1 MDAAAGGLTP
11 GFYQQSCPNA
21 ESMTRS
27 TVQRLTLLDPT
38 LSAALVR
45 LVFHDCQVQGCDGSI
60 LLATTKNQSF
70 SPVTTSELA
79 SSNNFGI
86 RRLDAID
93 RIKSVLEASCPG
105 VVSCADIVVM
115 AARDAIALSGGPTI
129 PILTG
134 RRDGTTASAK
144 QADDSLFPPQTPLD
158 RVLSVFQSQGLDT
171 VDTVAL
177 LGGHTLGV
185 SHCPSV
191 VNRLYPRMDSSLPLG
206 FGASLRLRCPA
217 TIPMNNLS
225 IIANDFTNLAFDNRF
240 YSDVIAGTGVLTVDQ
255 QLASDPRTRGIVNQF
270 AADRAAFFRAFAR
283 GFQKMSHLNVL
294 TSNAGQVRRSCR
306 TAN

>member
-1 MDAAAGGLTP
+1 MAGRISMLLLLLPVLVPVMDAAAGGLTP
-11 GFYQQSCPNA
+11 GFYQQSFGARGLLPWRCVVRGHRRHGCPGRHC
-21 ESMTRS
+21 S
-27 TVQRLTLLDPT
+27 
-38 LSAALVR
+38 
-45 LVFHDCQVQGCDGSI
+45 GK
-60 LLATTKNQSF
+60 TTKVSIISEERKNAKELTILISLGF
-70 SPVTTSELA
+70 SQ
-79 SSNNFGI
+79 
-86 RRLDAID
+86 
-93 RIKSVLEASCPG
+93 
-105 VVSCADIVVM
+105 
-115 AARDAIALSGGPTI
+115 SGGPTI

-177 LGGHTLGV
+177 LGISRLLDLLARNIVRSCAGGHTLGV